1 MASALDLQEQEQIDQ
16 LKAFWAK
23 WGNAITGLLVVA
35 ALSFA
40 SWSGWNWYQREQG
53 AKASVLFD
61 ELERSVAA
69 ADVDKATR
77 VLGDLRK
84 GFGGTVWS
92 SQGALSVAKLQY
104 DAGKVDD
111 AQASLKWVADSGA
124 TEALKAMATLRLA
137 GLLLDKKDA
146 GSALALLVGDGPVG
160 FEALW
165 ADRRGDALQVKGDPA
180 EAKAAYKKALTL
192 LGEGAE
198 YRGLVEAK
206 LMALGEPAK

>member
-23 WGNAITGLLVVA
+23 WGNAITGLLVVG

-40 SWSGWNWYQREQG
+40 SWNGWNWYQREQG

-69 ADVDKATR
+69 ADVEKATR

-84 GFGGTVWS
+84 GFAGTVWT
-92 SQGALSVAKLQY
+92 SQGALSVARLQY
-104 DAGKVDD
+104 ESGKVDE
-111 AQASLKWVADSGA
+111 AQASLKWVVDSGA
-124 TEALKAMATLRLA
+124 TEALKAMASLRLA
-137 GLLLDKKDA
+137 GVLLDKKDA
-146 GSALALLVGDGPVG
+146 TGALALLADDGPVG

-165 ADRRGDALQVKGDPA
+165 ADRRGDALLVKGD
-180 EAKAAYKKALTL
+180 KAQAISAYKKALTL

-198 YRGLVEAK
+198 YRALIEAK
-206 LMALGEPAK
+206 LMALGESAK